1 MQFTRRRRTIKYNL
15 VSVGNESS
23 VTAFIDGEMYVANQD
38 HKNWDQIVAGITSG
52 DESVVRLFDPAEEVA
67 KRFERLTDRISVA
80 NGKVYFDGDHVD
92 NAITDHILRM
102 LEADED
108 FMSLVN
114 FMDKL
119 YQNPEQ
125 HSREQ
130 LYGWIKA
137 RPSITI
143 TSDGDL
149 IAYKGLYSE
158 TDEDGTLYKSWHS
171 GSAIVNGEWFNDQQI
186 PQRIGDT
193 VEMPRSQ
200 VEFNPYEGCST
211 GLHAGTF
218 DYARSYG
225 NSRVK
230 VAINPRD
237 VVSVPTEHNEAK
249 IRVCRYV
256 VIDVAD
262 EEVKAPVWNV
272 VPIDGP
278 TFEDDEDELPFYCA
292 YCGDNDDHDT
302 EDCDSFD
309 DEEDEDE
316 DYYSAYGP
324 QYGF

>member
-1 MQFTRRRRTIKYNL
+1 
-15 VSVGNESS
+15 
-23 VTAFIDGEMYVANQD
+23 
-38 HKNWDQIVAGITSG
+38 
-52 DESVVRLFDPAEEVA
+52 
-67 KRFERLTDRISVA
+67 
-80 NGKVYFDGDHVD
+80 
-92 NAITDHILRM
+92 
-102 LEADED
+102 
-108 FMSLVN
+108 MSLVN